1 MCRWFGQNNYCPG
14 LWKVAQRIKNHPIW
28 SHCMEPINCWFCLI
42 DILLICSASPSY
54 KTLNLICVQFLLC
67 LLPGLSS
74 SESKKQAVQGFEL
87 TTSTG
92 SNLFY
97 YLNLRNEMEEATREL
112 LVAVGQVLT
121 SEIRSRIPS
130 SRVSSIPLTPTR
142 LILSTRWRDPRSERR
157 RSLRC
162 IRCNRNWKW
171 AREGFRPRCR
181 RKTSATEFLC
191 NAISSSEY

>member
-142 LILSTRWRDPRSERR
+142 LIVW
-157 RSLRC
+157 
-162 IRCNRNWKW
+162 IKYQI
-171 AREGFRPRCR
+171 
-181 RKTSATEFLC
+181 FLG
-191 NAISSSEY
+191 SSSMATLHICMCDFDANYQRGFWCNWQKYYYQLGSP